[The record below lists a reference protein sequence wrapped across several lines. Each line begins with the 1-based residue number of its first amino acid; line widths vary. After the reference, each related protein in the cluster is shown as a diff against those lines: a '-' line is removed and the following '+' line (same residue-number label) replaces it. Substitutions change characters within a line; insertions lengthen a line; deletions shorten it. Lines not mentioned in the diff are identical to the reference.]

1 MLLGLNAWGVTWC
14 LILFTD
20 SSDKSAVLTRHQI
33 APRGSFVF
41 QLGMSCVTSFE
52 EEIHLMRRDTQSLI
66 SYESDRFMT
75 ILNTTQ
81 NLKCTEDQRLV
92 RYTLA

>member
-20 SSDKSAVLTRHQI
+20 SSDKSAVLTLHQI
-33 APRGSFVF
+33 APRDSFVF

-52 EEIHLMRRDTQSLI
+52 EEIHLMRRCTQACI
-66 SYESDRFMT
+66 SYESDLT
-75 ILNTTQ
+75 YDSLQ
-81 NLKCTEDQRLV
+81 HHPKL
-92 RYTLA
+92 